1 MQMQRMPNG
10 RTVRL
15 AMLPAG
21 RAESGFSSSPDN
33 EAKKR
38 SACVPRSL
46 FGLQTNPRKTQTQ
59 SELQPLCLT

>member
-33 EAKKR
+33 KAKK
-38 SACVPRSL
+38 RSL